1 MKVLLR
7 GDVDNLGRTGDVVE
21 VADGYARN
29 FLVPRGLAIRA
40 TRGAAKQAEAMKRAR
55 ALREER
61 DIAGANELASRLGS
75 APVRVAVRAGEGGK
89 LFGSVT
95 NADLAAA
102 IADQLHV
109 DVDRRVIELTEPIKE
124 LGDTEVSARLH
135 PEVVATIRVSVVAE

>member
-7 GDVDNLGRTGDVVE
+7 DDVDNLGEKGDLVD

-29 FLVPRGLAIRA
+29 YLVPRGLAIRA
-40 TRGAAKQAEAMKRAR
+40 SRGATKQAESMRRAR

-61 DIAGANELASRLGS
+61 DIESANELARRLGS
-75 APVRVAVRAGEGGK
+75 VPVRITVRAGEGGR

-95 NADLAAA
+95 NTDLAVAVA
-102 IADQLHV
+102 EQLNV
-109 DVDRRVIELTEPIKE
+109 EVDRRVIELSDPIKE
-124 LGDTEVSARLH
+124 LGDTEVTARLH